1 MYVFKSTAR
10 YSNGQTVDKVINELQ
25 NRFQFLDKFDEY
37 ATSRLGEFEFDYLKK
52 FPKGRFNN
60 FLTKVFRDY
69 LISQYHGIQTK
80 AAGYLSFID
89 TGLLITTTKVSY
101 LDDSNLLSSF

>member
-69 LISQYHGIQTK
+69 LISQYHNITTKEVGI
-80 AAGYLSFID
+80 SFID
-89 TGLLITTTKVSY
+89 SGLLITTVKVTY
-101 LDDSNLLSSF
+101 VPDNNNLIDF